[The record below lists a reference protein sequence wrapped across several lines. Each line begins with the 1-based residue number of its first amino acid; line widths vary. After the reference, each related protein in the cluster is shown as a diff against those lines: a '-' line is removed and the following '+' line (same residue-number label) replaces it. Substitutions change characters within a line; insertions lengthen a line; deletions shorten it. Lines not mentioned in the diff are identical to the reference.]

1 MQVEKLSET
10 LTKFS
15 LSTTDNGFTVN
26 LITSI
31 GKDGILLVDTGWA
44 QTAEELN
51 AKIRELRDGIIKL
64 IIITHPHGDHIGGRH
79 LLGENATLIS
89 HKHTKDEL
97 AGKYYALDPLP
108 GQELP
113 TILIDD
119 ELSLHF
125 NGEEIKIMPAP
136 GHTSSDMVVHFIDS
150 GVVHLGDLLF
160 SDTFPVVF
168 PASGGSADQLL
179 KTIERLIEGLPA
191 DIKFIPGHGRIC
203 SLDDLKA
210 YYRMAAGT
218 IDSIRQGIANGK
230 NAKELV
236 EEDILKDWEKWS
248 SANVSSEDWI
258 KQVYESLSG
267 GAKPS
272 ISGPLTRLIMEK
284 GIRTAIKQYHGL
296 KKTRP
301 DVYNFGEYELNMLGY
316 QLLWRGMNEAAIEIH
331 KLNTQAYPDS
341 ANSYDSLGDAY
352 EANGKVELAIESY
365 EKALE
370 RDPEMP
376 SAIEA
381 LKRLRAKGV
390 DSVRK

>member
-10 LTKFS
+10 LTKIS
-15 LSTTDNGFTVN
+15 LATTDNGFTVN